1 MNEERFELLFRD
13 RLLVKAIENRLDRSA
28 AEVFRAMLRLNELSS
43 DATSETSALLS
54 AAEVYRL
61 LPADLNL
68 TMELF
73 ERYAN
78 ALVDDRCD
86 FVRKTSETA
95 GLGATFCLHLRT
107 ALGNLALAHV
117 ESFIQERYGVKAL
130 RVLRMLKA
138 KGQMEQHKIE
148 EAAMMPAKET
158 KDVCYRLFT
167 ENILSLTEI
176 PRTPDHAPSR
186 TLYLFHLHF
195 DNLVR
200 LLLDRSYKAVTNL
213 KERWRHETQEHGRML
228 DKQCKVE
235 GIYAKL
241 QQAGADEEQL
251 QEVEDMLSPVEREQL
266 EKVKLFRDKLERTE
280 LLSMETILI
289 LEQYLAME
297 AFHGAK
303 AVAPTRKAAQ
313 TL

>member
-1 MNEERFELLFRD
+1 MVD
-13 RLLVKAIENRLDRSA
+13 QTST
-28 AEVFRAMLRLNELSS
+28 MLRIFAFSTSLSS
-43 DATSETSALLS
+43 RFSSLS
-54 AAEVYRL
+54 SVYRL

-148 EAAMMPAKET
+148 VSGGI
-158 KDVCYRLFT
+158 VCPPG
-167 ENILSLTEI
+167 NISCRRARAL
-176 PRTPDHAPSR
+176 
-186 TLYLFHLHF
+186 
-195 DNLVR
+195 
-200 LLLDRSYKAVTNL
+200 
-213 KERWRHETQEHGRML
+213 
-228 DKQCKVE
+228 
-235 GIYAKL
+235 
-241 QQAGADEEQL
+241 
-251 QEVEDMLSPVEREQL
+251 
-266 EKVKLFRDKLERTE
+266 
-280 LLSMETILI
+280 
-289 LEQYLAME
+289 
-297 AFHGAK
+297 
-303 AVAPTRKAAQ
+303 
-313 TL
+313 

>member
-1 MNEERFELLFRD
+1 
-13 RLLVKAIENRLDRSA
+13 
-28 AEVFRAMLRLNELSS
+28 
-43 DATSETSALLS
+43 
-54 AAEVYRL
+54 
-61 LPADLNL
+61 
-68 TMELF
+68 MELF